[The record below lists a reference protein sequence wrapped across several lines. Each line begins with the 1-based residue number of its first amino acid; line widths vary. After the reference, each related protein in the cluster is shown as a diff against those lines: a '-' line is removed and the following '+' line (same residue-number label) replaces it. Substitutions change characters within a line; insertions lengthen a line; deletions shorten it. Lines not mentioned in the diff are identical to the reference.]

1 MKTRDKRFKKLN
13 RQVIIISSSLCALLL
28 IFTTTMI
35 IFSNLLLNLDKSNNH
50 DCVVVNAENVDNFIT
65 NVDMDDYE
73 TTIQDLELIAIF
85 IIAILVTVLVWLSIL
100 FNKYYELKL
109 EQIKSNI
116 TIQNNKI

>member
-35 IFSNLLLNLDKSNNH
+35 IFSNLLLNLDKSTNNH

-65 NVDMDDYE
+65 NVDMDYE

-85 IIAILVTVLVWLSIL
+85 IIALLVTVLVWLSIL
-100 FNKYYELKL
+100 FNKYYELKV